1 MVVRPVPPS
10 KLRVSTPS
18 VTVSLE
24 PESAERV
31 KSTPLRP
38 LILWFHRTPSNVQ
51 ETSPEVITS
60 PIAGVEGKLI
70 AT

>member
-1 MVVRPVPPS
+1 
-10 KLRVSTPS
+10 VSTPR

-24 PESAERV
+24 PESAESV

-38 LILWFHRTPSNVQ
+38 LILWFHRTPSKVQ

-60 PIAGVEGKLI
+60 PVTGLEGKLI